1 MNSLR
6 TVSKVYVT
14 GCLGFIGSHLT
25 RLLLQNGI
33 EVIGIDKITYAANP
47 KLLHEFESQK
57 NFSFIKQDICDIES
71 IEPCDMFINV
81 AAESHVDNSI
91 ASSDVFVQ
99 SNILGVHNILKVLDK
114 MPEQSRP
121 TLLHFSTDEVYG
133 DILYGF
139 HSESDPLIPSNPY
152 SATKAAA
159 DMLVLAWARTH
170 KLDYIMVRPANNYG
184 LGQFPEKLI
193 PTAVKNVSEGK
204 KIKLHNH
211 GSPVRT
217 WLHVEDT
224 AEAVFHI
231 MRAADLNQVFNI
243 TSYFELKN
251 IEVAEQILSL
261 FGVSKDKLGDH
272 IDFSCARAGQDMRY
286 GVSCKKLESLG
297 WKATRNFNQELE
309 KIVINSK

>member
-25 RLLLQNGI
+25 RLLLNQGI
-33 EVIGIDKITYAANP
+33 DVIGIDKITYAANP
-47 KLLHEFESQK
+47 DLLHEFETHK
-57 NFSFIKQDICDIES
+57 NFSFIKKDICDIES
-71 IEPCDMFINV
+71 IDSCDMFINV

-121 TLLHFSTDEVYG
+121 ILLHFSTDEVYG
-133 DILYGF
+133 DILHGF
-139 HSESDPLIPSNPY
+139 HSETDPLIPSNPY

-184 LGQFPEKLI
+184 IGQFPEKLI
-193 PTAVKNVSEGK
+193 PTAVKKVKEGK

-224 AEAVFHI
+224 ADAVFHI
-231 MRAADLNQVFNI
+231 MKNAELNQVFNI

-251 IEVAEQILSL
+251 IEVAEQILGL
-261 FGVSKDKLGDH
+261 FGITKDKMGEH

-286 GVSCKKLESLG
+286 GVSCKNLEKLG
-297 WKATRNFNQELE
+297 WKAIRNFSQELE
-309 KIVINSK
+309 NIVKYSK